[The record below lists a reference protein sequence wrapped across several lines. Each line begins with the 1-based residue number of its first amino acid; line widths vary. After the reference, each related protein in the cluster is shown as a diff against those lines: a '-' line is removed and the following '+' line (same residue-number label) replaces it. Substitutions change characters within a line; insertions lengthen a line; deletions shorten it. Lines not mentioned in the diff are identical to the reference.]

1 MCSLKSIY
9 VCMFRLSV
17 DRVTGDDKVEDLDG
31 DKYYAKGNSAQL
43 QKYLAKLSDKTD
55 MKVSQPC

>member
-1 MCSLKSIY
+1 
-9 VCMFRLSV
+9 MFRLSV